1 MFTISS
7 QMHSFVR
14 MRQALLLLSVL
25 SSAALSA
32 YIPGTPGAAWTKEEV
47 LAVKAKLW
55 QSFVQRGFL
64 IKQAGNQNMVLI
76 LHI

>member
-1 MFTISS
+1 
-7 QMHSFVR
+7 MHSFVTR
-14 MRQALLLLSVL
+14 MRQALVLLSVL

-64 IKQAGNQNMVLI
+64 IKQAGNPDP
-76 LHI
+76 HFT